1 MLSPSITVLAATILS
16 PRHGKICKKMT
27 GTQNSE
33 TGIRS
38 EAAQSVLRQTIW
50 FADCSAVSLQ
60 DLCTAAQVRQLP
72 RGAVLTRRG
81 EAVTS
86 LCIVIDGILEIS
98 ATTRSGKSHILGHV
112 QRGQLMNLIPFIDEQ
127 GAIHDSVAHTDAV
140 LLLIGREAFHRL
152 LAAEPALNHRLM
164 RLLCL
169 RSRMAYSRLTEN
181 ATLSLR
187 QRCASMLLQLSD
199 PYGSMEADGVAISLK
214 LSQEEMAFMVGCS
227 RPMINREL
235 KQLEREGAIRKTYS
249 HLVVTDAA
257 LLRSIVE
264 EA

>member
-1 MLSPSITVLAATILS
+1 
-16 PRHGKICKKMT
+16 MT
-27 GTQNSE
+27 A
-33 TGIRS
+33 IHRS
-38 EAAQSVLRQTIW
+38 EAGITSETAQSVLRQMTW
-50 FADCSAVSLQ
+50 FADCGAASLR
-60 DLCTAAQVRQLP
+60 DLGAAAQIRQLR

-81 EAVTS
+81 EPVTS

-98 ATTRSGKSHILGHV
+98 ATTRSGKGHILGHV
-112 QRGQLMNLIPFIDEQ
+112 QRGQLMNLVPFIDEQ
-127 GAIHDSVAHTDAV
+127 GAIHDTVAHTDAV
-140 LLLIGREAFHRL
+140 LLLVGREAFHRL
-152 LAAEPALNHRLM
+152 LAAEPSVSHRLM

-169 RSRMAYSRLTEN
+169 RSRMAYSRLAET

-199 PYGSMEADGVAISLK
+199 PYGAMEADGVAISLR

-235 KQLEREGAIRKTYS
+235 KQFEREGAIRKTYS

-257 LLRSIVE
+257 LLRSIVD